1 VTRVNI
7 LYKNANNISKRRN
20 DDYWYDIMVQNYYI
34 DKLKNLDSKELD
46 KEFNT
51 ALKLFVSLLNKLSQK
66 EKKAFIN
73 LFAQLIEFYIEN
85 KIEKELY
92 KSFTKIL
99 KIQ

>member
-1 VTRVNI
+1 MLMFLQAR
-7 LYKNANNISKRRN
+7 
-20 DDYWYDIMVQNYYI
+20 
-34 DKLKNLDSKELD
+34 
-46 KEFNT
+46 
-51 ALKLFVSLLNKLSQK
+51 KLFVYLLNKLSQK

>member
-1 VTRVNI
+1 
-7 LYKNANNISKRRN
+7 
-20 DDYWYDIMVQNYYI
+20 MVQNYYI

-51 ALKLFVSLLNKLSQK
+51 ALKLFASLLNKLSQK

-92 KSFTKIL
+92 KSFAKVL